1 MSAYKRPKLTTQQV
15 GSAGEHFVAAEIHR
29 RGGYAVTFSGNMH
42 DIDLLASDANHDRVI
57 SIQVKTKTSG
67 TWQTS
72 TTRGNRRRAPEAE
85 TKYWVFVDL
94 GKEQPGFYIVPKW
107 WIENDIFKAHNKY
120 LKEFGGTAPR
130 TTPVPITPS
139 PRLVSRSGTTDG
151 KCWASCRRVISRH
164 SGVHHWHGQLR
175 RPAVLSPT
183 SS

>member
-72 TTRGNRRRAPEAE
+72 TTRGRRRRAPEVE

-94 GKEQPGFYIVPKW
+94 GAEHPDFYIVPKW
-107 WIENDIFKAHNKY
+107 WIENDIFKAHNLY
-120 LKEFGGTAPR
+120 LKEFGGHRAKNDASTHHAIPA
-130 TTPVPITPS
+130 
-139 PRLVSRSGTTDG
+139 SRIA
-151 KCWASCRRVISRH
+151 K
-164 SGVHHWHGQLR
+164 WHDRWDELGIL
-175 RPAVLSPT
+175 PT
-183 SS
+183 VE